1 MRVTTQTSH
10 HELPD
15 GEVQILGAVH
25 TVTGASLLVRFGEGR
40 LLVDCGVAQGRD
52 ARDWSFPEASLSAD
66 ALLLTHGHNDHV
78 GSVPELWRRGWQGP
92 ILGTR
97 ATLDIAK
104 VVIADGLR
112 LSRAR
117 EDVKPFERFFD
128 DHARALPYDHV
139 APHLPGFP
147 ASFALREAGHILG
160 SASVEFRSQA
170 SRLII
175 SGDLGRRDVPIL
187 RDPFTAWEDDVPVDL
202 VLMESTY
209 GGRNHETLP
218 DEAEAKLLD
227 VIQHVQRSG
236 GHLLIPAFAIGR
248 TQLLLYYL
256 NDLVESGRVDDLP
269 VAVDTPMGLEI
280 TKLHQAN
287 RTLFDAE
294 ATKRLSMGDD
304 PLEFDDLYAV
314 HRQKDSLRLRET
326 PGPMVI
332 LAGSGMCTGGRIVGH
347 LQESLPDEKSAVLFV
362 GYQSPGTPGYAI
374 QRAKQHGG
382 SVRLEGEDVEVKAH
396 IATIDGL
403 SAHAGQDELL
413 AWLRA
418 IPGVQ
423 AVGTY
428 HGEPQAQKAL
438 AAAIGSA

>member
-1 MRVTTQTSH
+1 MQVRTETPL
-10 HELPD
+10 HELSD

-52 ARDWSFPEASLSAD
+52 ARDWEFPEASLSAD

-78 GSVPELWRRGWQGP
+78 GSIPELWRRGWQGP

-97 ATLDIAK
+97 ATLDIARL
-104 VVIADGLR
+104 VVSDGLR
-112 LSRAR
+112 LRRER

-128 DHARALPYDHV
+128 QHARALPYDHM
-139 APHLPGFP
+139 APHLAGFP

-160 SASVEFRSQA
+160 SASVELRSAQ
-170 SRLII
+170 SRAIL

-187 RDPFTAWEDDVPVDL
+187 RDPFTAWDDDMPVDL

-209 GGRNHETLP
+209 GGRNHESVP
-218 DEAEAKLLD
+218 DEVEAKLLR
-227 VIQHVQRSG
+227 VIEHVQRSG

-248 TQLLLYYL
+248 TQLLLYHL
-256 NDLVESGRVDDLP
+256 NSLVESGRVQDLP
-269 VAVDTPMGLEI
+269 VAVDTPMGLEV
-280 TKLHQAN
+280 TKLHDAH
-287 RTLFDAE
+287 RTLFDLE

-304 PLEFDDLYAV
+304 PLNFDELYAV
-314 HRQKDSLRLRET
+314 KKHKDSLRLRET

-347 LQESLPDEKSAVLFV
+347 LQESLPDERSAVLFV
-362 GYQSPGTPGYAI
+362 GYQSPGTPGHAI
-374 QRAKQHGG
+374 QHAKQHGG
-382 SVRLEGEDVEVKAH
+382 SVRLEGEDVEVNAH

-403 SAHAGQDELL
+403 SAHAGHDELL
-413 AWLRA
+413 AWLGA
-418 IPGVQ
+418 IPHVR
-423 AVGTY
+423 AMGTY
-428 HGEPQAQKAL
+428 HGEPRAQQAL
-438 AAAIGSA
+438 AAAAGGA